1 MTAEG
6 MINRVVDSIPR
17 QYRGLFEYR
26 AVLENGV
33 MELDFNLNETREM
46 EYIAAMW
53 KTVIFTDM
61 KDIGPRQ
68 IVEMYDARS
77 HADCF
82 CEIL

>member
-1 MTAEG
+1 MTAKG
-6 MINRVVDSIPR
+6 TINRVVDAIPM
-17 QYRGLFEYR
+17 QYQGLFEYR
-26 AVLENGV
+26 TVLENGV
-33 MELDFNLNETREM
+33 MELDFNLNEAREM

-61 KDIGPRQ
+61 KDLVPCQ

-77 HADCF
+77 RADCF